1 MFMESDDNKY
11 LESWQIESFSKT
23 MDFSLAAQKSI
34 FTLNGA
40 AAIAV
45 LAFLGNC
52 TGKSE
57 YQWGV
62 IPLLTYAIGIV
73 FNVAGM
79 FLTREAQS
87 AYADLRNNAG
97 KFLNNVITV
106 FCIISLTL
114 FIAASIFVAQKAFG
128 ITEARHCISLWVTPF
143 VIFFL
148 LVLIYFGVLK
158 AANKKI

>member
-1 MFMESDDNKY
+1 MERDDNKY

-52 TGKSE
+52 IGKSE
-57 YQWGV
+57 CQWGV
-62 IPLLTYAIGIV
+62 VPLLTYAIGIM

-87 AYADLRNNAG
+87 AYTDLRNNAG

-106 FCIISLTL
+106 FCIISLVL
-114 FIAASIFVAQKAFG
+114 FIAASICVAQMAFG
-128 ITEARHCISLWVTPF
+128 VTGILNCIFLWVTPF
-143 VIFFL
+143 VIFFI
-148 LVLIYFGVLK
+148 LVLIYFLVLK
-158 AANKKI
+158 SANEKK